1 MKKIMISLL
10 MIAATLNAMAITYT
24 GKVQVVLRAT
34 SNNAACAAVMAT
46 SDALNDGL
54 NPTYYAEL
62 NDEGKE
68 VLVYV
73 EYNSVRYE
81 HFGSSSA
88 TMQNMPLI
96 MKANASAEYRMN
108 FYEMEGTIEI
118 YDVVAGA
125 NIDKSQP
132 YVFTI
137 EDAQKNSIIADRFII
152 NYVPAPTPTCTEV
165 RNGLNIDQ
173 YYTICLP
180 KAVTAA
186 NGASFWNMTNRGDGI
201 AYLVEAELPLVA
213 GRPYIFQAEAE
224 ELCVFYSGED
234 AAAGTY
240 GALHGTFAEMNQ
252 AALDAAVA
260 ANDGSDIYL
269 LNNNALWKVNGQSD
283 NHLAPNRAYIVYN
296 LLDYSVPNQVPG
308 RRVRAIP
315 MQGQGTTGVDN
326 LNATEAPV
334 KTVIDGKLYII
345 RGEHMFDAIGR
356 MVK

>member
-34 SNNAACAAVMAT
+34 SNNAACAAVIAT

-68 VLVYV
+68 VLAYV

-81 HFGSSSA
+81 HFGSSAA

-96 MKANASAEYRMN
+96 MKANASAQFRMN

-132 YVFTI
+132 YIFTI

-152 NYVPAPTPTCTEV
+152 NYVPAPVAVASVTTNAYGWATFSYSEDLVPVNATAQTLYKGAINGSYLDLTEV
-165 RNGLNIDQ
+165 ND
-173 YYTICLP
+173 
-180 KAVTAA
+180 V
-186 NGASFWNMTNRGDGI
+186 
-201 AYLVEAELPLVA
+201 
-213 GRPYIFQAEAE
+213 QAETGVLVYGAPNTTYQ
-224 ELCVFYSGED
+224 F
-234 AAAGTY
+234 AAGTATSDFSANALLATSSY
-240 GALHGTFAEMNQ
+240 SYPMENVYVLKGNAFQPYEGTNALAANKAYIRLSANNAPARISFRFNGAQAIENAEME
-252 AALDAAVA
+252 DAKAV
-260 ANDGSDIYL
+260 
-269 LNNNALWKVNGQSD
+269 KFVENGQIFIRRGE
-283 NHLAPNRAYIVYN
+283 AVYN
-296 LLDYSVPNQVPG
+296 
-308 RRVRAIP
+308 
-315 MQGQGTTGVDN
+315 MQGQI
-326 LNATEAPV
+326 V
-334 KTVIDGKLYII
+334 K
-345 RGEHMFDAIGR
+345 
-356 MVK
+356 